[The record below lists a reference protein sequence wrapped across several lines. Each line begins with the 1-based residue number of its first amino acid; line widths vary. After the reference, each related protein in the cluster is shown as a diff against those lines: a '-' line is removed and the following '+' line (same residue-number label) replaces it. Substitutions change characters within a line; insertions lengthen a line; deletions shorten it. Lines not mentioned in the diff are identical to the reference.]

1 MKVRKIIRLFVVVI
15 ICSCFQQTSKSER
28 QIENSFNHQHELKN
42 ALQIENG
49 INSGLTFTD
58 SLGDKYAI
66 TYIAITV
73 ANDNFVPI
81 KFQIALSSEYNHP
94 LAENGEKFKLI
105 LLPKEWTFDGV
116 TISDSLINEIP
127 NYSGKR
133 IISEILKPGEK
144 SVFGIGS
151 LRPSPAKIC
160 VVIPNSLFAN
170 DLSGI
175 YPECDWK
182 IQEQYSTNSQ
192 IDLWLKLD
200 YCHKDGNAANCTI
213 ISCGQISYPKN

>member
-1 MKVRKIIRLFVVVI
+1 MKIRNIIGIFVVVI

-28 QIENSFNHQHELKN
+28 QIEKSFNQQQELKN
-42 ALQIENG
+42 GLRIENG
-49 INSGLTFTD
+49 INRGLVFTD

-73 ANDNFVPI
+73 TNDNSVPI

-105 LLPKEWTFDGV
+105 LLPKEWTYDGV

-127 NYSGKR
+127 NYTDER
-133 IISEILKPGEK
+133 IINEILKPGEK
-144 SVFGIGS
+144 SVFAFGS

-160 VVIPNSLFAN
+160 VVIPNSLFTN
-170 DLSGI
+170 DVSRI

-182 IQEQYSTNSQ
+182 MREQYSSNSQ
-192 IDLWLKLD
+192 IELGLKLD

>member
-1 MKVRKIIRLFVVVI
+1 MKVRNIFGIFVVVI

-28 QIENSFNHQHELKN
+28 QSEKSFYQQHELEN
-42 ALQIENG
+42 GLRIENG
-49 INSGLTFTD
+49 INRGLAFTD

-73 ANDNFVPI
+73 TNDNSIPI

-94 LAENGEKFKLI
+94 LAENGEKFKLV
-105 LLPKEWTFDGV
+105 LLPKEWTYEA
-116 TISDSLINEIP
+116 ISDRLINEIP
-127 NYSGKR
+127 NYADKR

-144 SVFGIGS
+144 TVFAIGS

-160 VVIPNSLFAN
+160 VVIPNSLFTN
-170 DLSGI
+170 DVSRI

-182 IQEQYSTNSQ
+182 MREQSSTNSQ
-192 IDLWLKLD
+192 IELGLKLD

-213 ISCGQISYPKN
+213 ISCGQITYPKN